1 MTKIYYKKLCMNW
14 SGQYKSVLG
23 STNDDIIYNF
33 NNLVYPQY
41 GKLFVFDTL
50 KNADDFRYG
59 THIFECEIVG
69 KPIAPKKIVDS
80 EYISYIQKYWQ
91 LRKNK
96 KGLQSIDKYLVDAP
110 KGTLLVDGLRLIR
123 EIK

>member
-1 MTKIYYKKLCMNW
+1 M
-14 SGQYKSVLG
+14 
-23 STNDDIIYNF
+23 
-33 NNLVYPQY
+33 VYPQY

-50 KNADDFRYG
+50 KNANDFIYG

-110 KGTLLVDGLRLIR
+110 KGTLLVDGVKLTR
-123 EIK
+123 EIKWVN